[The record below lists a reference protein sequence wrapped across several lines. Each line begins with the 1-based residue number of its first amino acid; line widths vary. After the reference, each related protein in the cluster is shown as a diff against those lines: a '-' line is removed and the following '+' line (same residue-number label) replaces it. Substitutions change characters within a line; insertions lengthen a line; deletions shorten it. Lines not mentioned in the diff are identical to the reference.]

1 MYQKLHEASDY
12 VNESDDS
19 MMQKKVMQ
27 TRHPNFHSLHF
38 LFIEPRN
45 QFCSKMFVPPC
56 RAFLGKK
63 VPPYFVMGR
72 GDSMLYLHI
81 FSHF

>member
-27 TRHPNFHSLHF
+27 TRHPNFYSLHL

-45 QFCSKMFVPPC
+45 QFCSKMFVSDPLVTSYNIKFC
-56 RAFLGKK
+56 
-63 VPPYFVMGR
+63 
-72 GDSMLYLHI
+72 I
-81 FSHF
+81 